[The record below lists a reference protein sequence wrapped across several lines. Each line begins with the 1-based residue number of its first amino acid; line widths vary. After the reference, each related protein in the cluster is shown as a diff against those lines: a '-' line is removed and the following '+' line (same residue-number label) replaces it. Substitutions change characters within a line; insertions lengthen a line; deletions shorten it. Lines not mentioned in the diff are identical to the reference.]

1 MQHAVDTP
9 GHAIEHRSWTYFCL
23 VSRAS
28 CHLLLTHDLLGDFL
42 VQSVLILTCIPAFSI
57 AYVVIERPCMDP
69 ACPQK
74 LRAALSRSPRRPGAA

>member
-1 MQHAVDTP
+1 
-9 GHAIEHRSWTYFCL
+9 
-23 VSRAS
+23 
-28 CHLLLTHDLLGDFL
+28 LLSDFQ

-74 LRAALSRSPRRPGAA
+74 LRAALSRSP